1 MIRHA
6 IPCHSANHSSPREFA
21 TCTHTHAQ
29 GYTQKKLVMH
39 DQTDRKER
47 GQTDTWS
54 GLTEDIKKIKGHGPV
69 GFSQEEAKL
78 AEEYSSPVEEEQ

>member
-1 MIRHA
+1 
-6 IPCHSANHSSPREFA
+6 
-21 TCTHTHAQ
+21 
-29 GYTQKKLVMH
+29 MH

-78 AEEYSSPVEEEQ
+78 AEEYSSHVEEEQ

>member
-1 MIRHA
+1 MLYLVILPITVHQGSLLHA
-6 IPCHSANHSSPREFA
+6 RTP
-21 TCTHTHAQ
+21 THAQ

>member
-1 MIRHA
+1 MLYLVILPITVHQGSLLHA
-6 IPCHSANHSSPREFA
+6 R
-21 TCTHTHAQ
+21 THTHAQ

>member
-1 MIRHA
+1 MLYLVILPITVHQGSLLHA
-6 IPCHSANHSSPREFA
+6 RTN
-21 TCTHTHAQ
+21 THAQ

>member
-1 MIRHA
+1 MLYLVILPITVHQGSLLHA
-6 IPCHSANHSSPREFA
+6 R
-21 TCTHTHAQ
+21 THTHAQ
-29 GYTQKKLVMH
+29 EYTQKKLVMH

>member
-1 MIRHA
+1 MLYLVILPVTVHQGSLLHA
-6 IPCHSANHSSPREFA
+6 R
-21 TCTHTHAQ
+21 THTHAQ

>member
-1 MIRHA
+1 MLYLVILPITVHQGSLLHTR
-6 IPCHSANHSSPREFA
+6 
-21 TCTHTHAQ
+21 THTHAQ

>member
-6 IPCHSANHSSPREFA
+6 IPCHSANHSSPREF
-21 TCTHTHAQ
+21 
-29 GYTQKKLVMH
+29 VMH

>member
-1 MIRHA
+1 MLYLVILPITVHQGSLLHA
-6 IPCHSANHSSPREFA
+6 R
-21 TCTHTHAQ
+21 THTHAQ

-47 GQTDTWS
+47 GQTGTWS